1 MLFQS
6 LILPYFF
13 LTGCEFHIWPEK
25 GSLSSKDLFTSGI
38 TGETYFFNCS
48 LTFSSV
54 RSVDDGTRQRGL
66 IIKLTRL
73 NIRCDKGN
81 ITFSHNS
88 SALLC
93 GKLEEITPADREYY
107 FPPSDHQQ
115 LQPLMQVV
123 GQPVFALTYEQVDYC
138 YNVTLTA
145 RNDSVT
151 MNPLLKIFCNYQI
164 SLPYG
169 YRIDV
174 ALTIKS
180 NLSKNWKTSTVD
192 YPSSSTDN
200 STSLPLNTTM
210 TPQLVANSLWSPV
223 DKYFTPV
230 LTTDADSKCEGIFL
244 RYWDGNVSKVFCEE
258 IATGVDTTTPPPGSF
273 ATPQTY
279 QFHFK
284 TDTNQIRFR
293 IASWARGE
301 NTAAFFLR
309 YEAIE
314 VPEIV
319 NGCPFGSVS
328 VNSFCLNLV
337 DWLKLNWSAA
347 EEECQR
353 KGGHLASI
361 LDEQSQSIIDEYL
374 LKR

>member
-1 MLFQS
+1 M
-6 LILPYFF
+6 
-13 LTGCEFHIWPEK
+13 
-25 GSLSSKDLFTSGI
+25 
-38 TGETYFFNCS
+38 
-48 LTFSSV
+48 
-54 RSVDDGTRQRGL
+54 
-66 IIKLTRL
+66 
-73 NIRCDKGN
+73 
-81 ITFSHNS
+81 
-88 SALLC
+88 LC
-93 GKLEEITPADREYY
+93 GKLEEIPAVDREYY
-107 FPPSDHQQ
+107 FPPSNPQQ
-115 LQPLMQVV
+115 SQPLMQVV
-123 GQPVFALTYEQVDYC
+123 GQPVFALTFEQVDYC

-180 NLSKNWKTSTVD
+180 NLSKNTSNSSQSTSTQ
-192 YPSSSTDN
+192 
-200 STSLPLNTTM
+200 NTTVA
-210 TPQLVANSLWSPV
+210 PQLANSNTTSSPME
-223 DKYFTPV
+223 KYFTPI
-230 LTTDADSKCEGIFL
+230 LTTDADTQCEGIFL
-244 RYWDGNVSKVFCEE
+244 RYWDGNASKVFCEE
-258 IATGVDTTTPPPGSF
+258 VTTGLDSTTPLPVAAY
-273 ATPQTY
+273 ATSKSY
-279 QFHFK
+279 HFEFK
-284 TDTNQIRFR
+284 TETNQIRFR
-293 IASWARGE
+293 IASWASGE
-301 NTAAFFLR
+301 KTAAFFLR

-319 NGCPFGSVS
+319 NGCSFGSVS
-328 VNSFCLNLV
+328 VNSFCINLV